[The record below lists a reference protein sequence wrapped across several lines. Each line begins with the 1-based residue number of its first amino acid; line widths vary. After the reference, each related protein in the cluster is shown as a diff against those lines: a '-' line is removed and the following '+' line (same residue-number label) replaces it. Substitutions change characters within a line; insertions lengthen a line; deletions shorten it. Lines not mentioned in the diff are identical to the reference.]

1 MSGDQR
7 VTPEVLEVELPQVT
21 LSALAWGP
29 GDGPLAVALHGFPD
43 TAWTWRHLGPYLAGQ
58 GWRVVAP
65 HLRGY
70 APSGLPRDGSFHVG
84 AVMADAVALH
94 ERLGGDDRAVLVGH
108 DWGAIAGNALN
119 GHADS
124 PFARAVTLA
133 VPPMQAMAGL
143 DLGLMARQARHSW
156 YIAFNQLPYLPER
169 AHERLIRKLWRDW
182 SPGYDARE
190 DLRHVLA
197 AVSDPAHRS
206 APFDYYRALAR
217 PWTVPDA
224 YRPWQATLDAMP
236 AHPLLYLHGADD
248 GCLEVGYAEK
258 AAATLPDSAEVV
270 VVPDAGHF
278 LQLEQPA
285 AVNALVAEFLGA
297 GRG

>member
-1 MSGDQR
+1 VSLSE
-7 VTPEVLEVELPQVT
+7 PEILELDLPQVT

-29 GDGPLAVALHGFPD
+29 ADGPLVVALHGFPD
-43 TAWTWRHLGPYLAGQ
+43 TARTWRHLGPHLADL

-84 AVMADAVALH
+84 AVMSDAVAAH
-94 ERLGGDDRAVLVGH
+94 EVLGGDDRAVLVGH
-108 DWGAIAGNALN
+108 DWGAIAANALN
-119 GHADS
+119 GHDDS
-124 PFARAVTLA
+124 PFARTVTLA
-133 VPPMQAMAGL
+133 VPPLRAMAGFDARL
-143 DLGLMARQARHSW
+143 VLRQARHSW
-156 YIAFNQLPYLPER
+156 YLAFNQLPYLPER

-197 AVSDPAHRS
+197 AVSAPAHRS
-206 APFDYYRALAR
+206 APFDYYRALTR
-217 PWTVPDA
+217 PWTVPEA

-236 AHPLLYLHGADD
+236 SHPLLYLHGADD

-258 AAATLPDSAEVV
+258 AAGTLPALAEVV
-270 VVPDAGHF
+270 VVAGGGGV
-278 LQLEQPA
+278 L
-285 AVNALVAEFLGA
+285 
-297 GRG
+297 

>member
-1 MSGDQR
+1 MPTAEHETLQLEL
-7 VTPEVLEVELPQVT
+7 PEVT
-21 LSALAWGP
+21 LAALAWGP
-29 GDGPLAVALHGFPD
+29 EGGPLAVALHGFPD
-43 TAWTWRHLGPYLAGQ
+43 TAWTWRHLGPHLAEL

-84 AVMADAVALH
+84 AIVADAVALH
-94 ERLGGDDRAVLVGH
+94 DRLGGDERAVLIGH

-143 DLGLMARQARHSW
+143 DLRLMARQARHSW
-156 YIAFNQLPYLPER
+156 YIAFNQLPRLPER

-190 DLRHVLA
+190 DLEHVLA

-206 APFDYYRALAR
+206 APFDFYRALAR
-217 PWTVPDA
+217 PWTVPDD
-224 YRPWQATLDAMP
+224 YRSWQSTLDAMP
-236 AHPLLYLHGADD
+236 VHPLLYLHGGDD
-248 GCLEVGYAEK
+248 GCLEPGYAEK
-258 AAATLPDSAEVV
+258 AAARLLDLAEVV

-278 LQLEQPA
+278 LQLEQPDVVNE
-285 AVNALVAEFLGA
+285 AVARFLGSP
-297 GRG
+297 GQ

>member
-1 MSGDQR
+1 MTATHEPQ
-7 VTPEVLEVELPQVT
+7 VLELDLPQVT

-29 GDGPLAVALHGFPD
+29 ADGPLVVALHGFPD
-43 TAWTWRHLGPYLAGQ
+43 TAWTWRHLGPHLAEL

-70 APSGLPRDGSFHVG
+70 APSELPRDGSFHVG
-84 AVMADAVALH
+84 AIMADAVGVHDL
-94 ERLGGDDRAVLVGH
+94 LGGDDRAVLVGH
-108 DWGAIAGNALN
+108 DWGAIAANALN
-119 GHADS
+119 GHDDS
-124 PFARAVTLA
+124 PFAKAVTLA

-143 DLGLMARQARHSW
+143 DLRLMLRQARHSW

-197 AVSDPAHRS
+197 AVAPSAHRS
-206 APFDYYRALAR
+206 APFDYYRSLAR
-217 PWTVPDA
+217 PWTVPDT
-224 YRPWQATLDAMP
+224 YRHWQATLDALP
-236 AHPLLYLHGADD
+236 SHPLLYLHGADD

-258 AAATLPDSAEVV
+258 AAAGLPDLAEVV

-285 AVNALVAEFLGA
+285 VVNQAVATFVGSAP
-297 GRG
+297 